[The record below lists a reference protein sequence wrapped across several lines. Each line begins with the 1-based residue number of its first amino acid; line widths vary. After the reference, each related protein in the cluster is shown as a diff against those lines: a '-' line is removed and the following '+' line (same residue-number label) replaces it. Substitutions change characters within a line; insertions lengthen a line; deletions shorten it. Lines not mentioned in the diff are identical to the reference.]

1 MRFLNES
8 KKIIKKLNLK
18 NKAII
23 LESTT
28 YPGTTEELFLPIIK
42 SKKLTIGKDV
52 SIIYS
57 PERIDPGNKNF
68 RVDNTPKIV
77 SGHK

>member
-1 MRFLNES
+1 MCSHSHYKNKSPDMRFLNES

-28 YPGTTEELFLPIIK
+28 YPGTTELFYQL
-42 SKKLTIGKDV
+42 
-52 SIIYS
+52 
-57 PERIDPGNKNF
+57 
-68 RVDNTPKIV
+68 
-77 SGHK
+77 